1 MRIDNKK
8 ARFDYDI
15 LDRMEAGVA
24 LSGAEVKSLRTGK
37 GKLTGAFVRFID
49 GTPTLVNAEIP
60 RYPYASAEGYDPK
73 RSRKLLIHKA
83 EILSLQGKVAG
94 ANLTIVPLAWYTT
107 GHRVKL
113 SIGLAR
119 GKKEYEK
126 REKIKK
132 EDMRRDLER
141 EFRGKVK

>member
-15 LDRMEAGVA
+15 LDTFEAGVA
-24 LSGAEVKSLRTGK
+24 LTGAEVKSLRTGK
-37 GKLTGAFVRFID
+37 GQLTGAFVRFI
-49 GTPTLVNAEIP
+49 GGAPMLVNAEIP
-60 RYPYASAEGYDPK
+60 LYPFAKAEGYDPK
-73 RSRKLLIHKA
+73 RSRKLLLHKTQ
-83 EILSLQGKVAG
+83 IMSLQSKLNS
-94 ANLTIVPLAWYTT
+94 ANLTIVPLAWYST

-119 GKKEYEK
+119 GKKEYQK